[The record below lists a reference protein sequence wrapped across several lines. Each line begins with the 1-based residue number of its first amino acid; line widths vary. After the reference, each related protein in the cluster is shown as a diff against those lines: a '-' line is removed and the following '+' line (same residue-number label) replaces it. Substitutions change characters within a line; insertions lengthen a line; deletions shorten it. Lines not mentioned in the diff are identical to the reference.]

1 MWNDEKQGRFDALR
15 IKEAQ
20 GALSNAEAQKLQE
33 FFAELE
39 AEEAKVLRKSMEQM
53 DARLDFLRAEKER
66 VEAKNER
73 LAAIA
78 VEQEHLLADARDY
91 LTHLRRKQGMLRA
104 EYRKA
109 TGQELV
115 TRHEIGE

>member
-1 MWNDEKQGRFDALR
+1 MWNDEKQRRFDTLR

-20 GALSNAEAQKLQE
+20 GTLGDTEAQKLQE

-39 AEEAKVLRKSMEQM
+39 AEEPETLRKSMEQM

-73 LAAIA
+73 LAAIVA
-78 VEQEHLLADARDY
+78 EQEHLLADARDY
-91 LTHLRRKQGMLRA
+91 LTHLRRKQGMLHA

-109 TGQELV
+109 TGQKLA
-115 TRHEIGE
+115 TRHEMGE

>member
-1 MWNDEKQGRFDALR
+1 MWNDEKQRRFDALR

-20 GALSNAEAQKLQE
+20 GALSDAEAQKLQE

-39 AEEAKVLRKSMEQM
+39 AEEAETLRKSMEQM

-73 LAAIA
+73 LASI
-78 VEQEHLLADARDY
+78 VIEQEQLLADARDY
-91 LTHLRRKQGMLRA
+91 LTHLRRRQGTLRT

-109 TGQELV
+109 TGQKLV
-115 TRHEIGE
+115 TRHEIRE